1 MGGTTAKICLLD
13 NAEPE
18 RARRFE
24 VARIY
29 RHMKGSGLPLRIPA
43 IEMVE
48 IGAGGGSIARV
59 DMLGRISVGPDS
71 AGSAP
76 GPACYDLQGTE
87 ATVSDA
93 NLLLGKLD
101 PDYFAGGQ
109 IKLKPSLARKA
120 LEQHIGEPTGL
131 KGFWP
136 AAGVREIVDENMAN
150 AARVHAIERG
160 KNIAEQTIIAFGGAA
175 PLHAARLAQKLGV
188 RKVLIPP
195 GAGVGSAIGFLRA
208 PIAYE
213 TVHSFKV
220 DLAELEQQ
228 KRLQQCNDMLEDM
241 RRIAS
246 DIVLPA
252 AGNQTIHETRRVDM
266 RYVGQ
271 GHEIQLPL
279 PTRALQIDDIREL
292 GAVFEHRYRQKYGL
306 NIDDQA
312 LELVTWSVHLGT
324 ATPHPAK
331 KEPVDSDETPQAA
344 ASRLVFDLGMNQM
357 IETKVYRRDQLLPGA
372 EIAGPALIA
381 EDETSTLV
389 PSGFSL
395 RVDGSGYLILEQ
407 DQ

>member
-1 MGGTTAKICLLD
+1 
-13 NAEPE
+13 
-18 RARRFE
+18 
-24 VARIY
+24 
-29 RHMKGSGLPLRIPA
+29 
-43 IEMVE
+43 
-48 IGAGGGSIARV
+48 
-59 DMLGRISVGPDS
+59 
-71 AGSAP
+71 
-76 GPACYDLQGTE
+76 
-87 ATVSDA
+87 
-93 NLLLGKLD
+93 
-101 PDYFAGGQ
+101 
-109 IKLKPSLARKA
+109 
-120 LEQHIGEPTGL
+120 
-131 KGFWP
+131 
-136 AAGVREIVDENMAN
+136 
-150 AARVHAIERG
+150 
-160 KNIAEQTIIAFGGAA
+160 
-175 PLHAARLAQKLGV
+175 
-188 RKVLIPP
+188 
-195 GAGVGSAIGFLRA
+195 
-208 PIAYE
+208 
-213 TVHSFKV
+213 
-220 DLAELEQQ
+220 
-228 KRLQQCNDMLEDM
+228 MLEDM